1 MRVLITGAGGAVGCA
16 LAKTYVEAGD
26 HVLGLYRSTP
36 PSFKHEN
43 LDAVSCDIADGL
55 DQFDGVDVVIHA
67 AAETHLNLNATA
79 ESYARSNIDGVLAL
93 ATYLRRTRPK
103 LAVFLSTISVYG
115 DIQTDVLDEH
125 QPYRGPNLYG
135 VSKLFGEGIMQEV
148 GAIVPA
154 IALRLPGVVGGELLT
169 PWLGRALEKL
179 KAHEKVEFFNGSK
192 PFNNLIDPQGLRD
205 LINDVLS
212 SDPEGFT
219 LMNVGASAP
228 MALSDVL
235 KLMAETL
242 DSQSE
247 IIELDSDRTSF
258 SIDIEP
264 LRERFGHTPRTTKE
278 IVGSYVNANT

>member
-1 MRVLITGAGGAVGCA
+1 MQVLITGAGGAVGCA
-16 LAKTYVEAGD
+16 LAKTYAEAGD
-26 HVLGLYRSTP
+26 QVLGLYRSTP
-36 PSFKHEN
+36 PNFEHKNLVAMPFSLADSFE
-43 LDAVSCDIADGL
+43 
-55 DQFDGVDVVIHA
+55 QFDRVDLVIHA
-67 AAETHLNLNATA
+67 AAETHLNLKATA
-79 ESYARSNIDGVLAL
+79 ESYACSNIDGVLAL
-93 ATYLRRTRPK
+93 AAYLRRTQPQ

-115 DIQTDVLDEH
+115 DIQTEVLDEN

-148 GAIVPA
+148 GTDVPT
-154 IALRLPGVVGGELLT
+154 IALRLPGVVGGDLMT

-179 KAHEKVEFFNGSK
+179 KANEKVEFFNGSN
-192 PFNNLIDPQGLRD
+192 PFNNLIDPDGLRD

-212 SDPEGFT
+212 SGPEGFT

-235 KLMAETL
+235 KVMAEML
-242 DSQSE
+242 GSQSE
-247 IIELDSDRTSF
+247 IIEMDSDKTSF